1 MPPVSDDAPTPELTR
16 AQRSAVEELLRISP
30 VVDELGARFAAAG
43 HELYLVGG
51 SVRDALLARLGDDL
65 DFTTDAHPEA
75 IEKLVAGW
83 AHSTWTT
90 GKRFGT
96 IGAQRGDY
104 RLEITTYRTE
114 SYDSDSRKPDVQFGT
129 SLTEDLL
136 RRDFTVNAMA
146 VAIPQRRFV
155 DPFGG
160 LLDLAQRRLCTPGRP
175 EDSFGD
181 DPLRMLRAARFA
193 SQLGFTVDDG
203 VVAAMRSM
211 AERLRIVSAE
221 RIAAELNKLLLSPAP
236 RTGLALLV
244 DTGIAE
250 VILPELPALR
260 LSIDPVHR
268 HKDVY
273 DHTLAVLE
281 RAMSLE
287 PGDPDLTLRMAALL
301 HDIGKP
307 KTRRFEDGGGVSFH
321 HHEVVGRDLTRN
333 RLSALKYP
341 KSFIDD
347 VAMLVELHLR
357 FHGYADAPWTDAGV
371 RRYVRDAEHLLDRL
385 HLLVRSDCTTRN
397 KSKADRL
404 GRAYDDLERRIAELA
419 EQEELDSIRPDLD
432 GSDIMRVLAIPP
444 GRLVGQARNHLLELR
459 MERGPLPHDEA
470 LRELLAWAAGQGLEP
485 PSYDDALGRLD
496 A

>member
-1 MPPVSDDAPTPELTR
+1 MPPASDDQPSAELSR
-16 AQRSAVEELLRISP
+16 AQRRAVEELLRISP
-30 VVDELGARFAAAG
+30 VVDELGARFVRAG

-51 SVRDALLARLGDDL
+51 SVRDSLLGRLGDDL
-65 DFTTDAHPEA
+65 DFTTDAHPDA
-75 IEKLVAGW
+75 IEALVAGW
-83 AHSTWTT
+83 AHATWTT

-104 RLEITTYRTE
+104 RIEITTYRTE
-114 SYDSDSRKPDVQFGT
+114 SYDTDSRKPDVRFGT
-129 SLTEDLL
+129 SLTDDLL

-146 VAIPQRRFV
+146 VAIPERRFV
-155 DPFGG
+155 DPFRG
-160 LLDLAQRRLCTPGRP
+160 LTDLATRTLRTPGAP

-193 SQLGFTVDDG
+193 AQLGFTVADD
-203 VVAAMRSM
+203 VVAAMRAM

-221 RIAAELNKLLLSPAP
+221 RIAVELNKLLLSPDP
-236 RTGLALLV
+236 RTGLTLLV
-244 DTGIAE
+244 DTGIAD
-250 VILPELPALR
+250 VVLPELPALR

-287 PGDPDLTLRMAALL
+287 TGEPDLTLRMAALL

-321 HHEVVGRDLTRN
+321 HHEVVGRDLARN
-333 RLSALKYP
+333 RLAALKYP
-341 KSFIDD
+341 KNFIDD

-357 FHGYADAPWTDAGV
+357 FHGYSDAAWTDAGV
-371 RRYVRDAEHLLDRL
+371 RRYVRDAGHLLDRL

-397 KSKADRL
+397 RRKADML
-404 GRAYDDLERRIAELA
+404 AHAYDDLERRIAELA
-419 EQEELDSIRPDLD
+419 QQEELDSIRPDLD
-432 GSDIMRVLAIPP
+432 GSAIMRVLAIPP

-459 MERGPLPHDEA
+459 IERGPLPHEDA
-470 LRELLAWAAGQGLEP
+470 LRELLEWAAGQGIEP
-485 PSYDDALGRLD
+485 PSYDEALRRLD